1 MSYTR
6 KDLPKVG
13 TNVQAND
20 ILAEDQLAQELA
32 VEPRTVRTWRNT
44 RGLPHIRITSKVIRY
59 KRSEVYSWLDRQ
71 RVVLSPVA

>member
-32 VEPRTVRTWRNT
+32 VEPRTLRTWRNT